1 MTRVKSKLQAL
12 AERDPA
18 PNVSQPGA
26 DDSDEDLEVQAP

>member
-18 PNVSQPGA
+18 RHIRPLTTA
-26 DDSDEDLEVQAP
+26 DDDEDREAQAL